1 MIPCWFSVVFHL
13 HFSLELD
20 SERSRLLSRYYAP
33 ITERWLHLD
42 TCKSRFTQHLRYLP
56 SRELF
61 TFCPPLHN
69 HVERGDG
76 EWSRLLIVIEHL
88 MNENVASSLQTLE
101 ALASEEATFL
111 RCPVVV
117 DH

>member
-20 SERSRLLSRYYAP
+20 SERSRLLGRYYAP

-61 TFCPPLHN
+61 TFCPPQHN
-69 HVERGDG
+69 HVERRNGK
-76 EWSRLLIVIEHL
+76 WSRLLIVIEHL
-88 MNENVASSLQTLE
+88 MDENMASGPNAFE
-101 ALASEEATFL
+101 ALVSKEATFL
-111 RCPVVV
+111 WRPVMIN
-117 DH
+117 H